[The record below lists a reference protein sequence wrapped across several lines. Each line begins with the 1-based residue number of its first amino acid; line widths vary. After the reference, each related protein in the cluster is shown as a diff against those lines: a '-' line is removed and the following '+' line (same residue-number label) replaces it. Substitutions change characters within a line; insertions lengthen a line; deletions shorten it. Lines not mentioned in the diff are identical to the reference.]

1 VYLILNSLKLLFRV
15 VVEFFVHELKRLCI
29 RRDDDEWIVDLMI
42 DGDHHL
48 ADRRQF
54 LHADQLPFQARL
66 FGHIF
71 NDRDHTYQ
79 LISMTYQLISFDR
92 AVAEPSAAKARPSRP
107 SGKERQATA
116 SPPSAAGHARH

>member
-1 VYLILNSLKLLFRV
+1 MYLILNSLKLLFRV

-71 NDRDHTYQ
+71 NDRNHTYQ

-92 AVAEPSAAKARPSRP
+92 AVAEPSAAKERPSRP

>member
-1 VYLILNSLKLLFRV
+1 MYLILNSLKLLFRV

-79 LISMTYQLISFDR
+79 LISFDR
-92 AVAEPSAAKARPSRP
+92 AVAEPSAAKERPSRP